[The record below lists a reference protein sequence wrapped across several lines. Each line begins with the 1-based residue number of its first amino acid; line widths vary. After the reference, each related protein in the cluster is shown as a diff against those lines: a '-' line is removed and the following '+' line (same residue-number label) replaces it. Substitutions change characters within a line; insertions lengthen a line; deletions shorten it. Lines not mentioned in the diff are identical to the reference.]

1 MGARSLET
9 TLPRNAIANNI
20 EEKKMA
26 KKMTLTAALLGA
38 VGAALLA
45 LMMVVLAQPR
55 AASGAET
62 LVVDKTVMVPESAAD
77 VNTGVDVHKGD
88 RLVVSASGTIWAGVL
103 PGPPFEYRNG
113 PQGSDKKDCDPK
125 FPLPCSYPYALL
137 GKLNGSYF
145 YIGNGID
152 QIQNSGDS
160 RLYLRINDD
169 RPGNGNGAFT
179 ANIQVYRDVQT
190 PSPTPTPTPTPQP
203 NNAPPT
209 IDPVK
214 PAPGSKIHNR
224 SPLIA
229 AKVSDAET
237 DLAQSNIMLFVD
249 GKPITNFSYDAA
261 TDRLS
266 YRSGKLAYGRHT
278 VKVEATDASAHK
290 GENTWTFK
298 VVKR

>member
-55 AASGAET
+55 AAGGAET
-62 LVVDKTVMVPESAAD
+62 LVVDKIVMVPESAAD

-125 FPLPCSYPYALL
+125 FPLPCSNPYSLL

-145 YIGNGID
+145 YIGSGID
-152 QIQNSGDS
+152 QIQKSGDS

-179 ANIQVYRDVQT
+179 VDIKVYRSD
-190 PSPTPTPTPTPQP
+190 SG
-203 NNAPPT
+203 
-209 IDPVK
+209 PVITK
-214 PAPGSKIHNR
+214 QC
-224 SPLIA
+224 
-229 AKVSDAET
+229 SDT
-237 DLAQSNIMLFVD
+237 KDND
-249 GKPITNFSYDAA
+249 GD
-261 TDRLS
+261 
-266 YRSGKLAYGRHT
+266 G
-278 VKVEATDASAHK
+278 
-290 GENTWTFK
+290 
-298 VVKR
+298 